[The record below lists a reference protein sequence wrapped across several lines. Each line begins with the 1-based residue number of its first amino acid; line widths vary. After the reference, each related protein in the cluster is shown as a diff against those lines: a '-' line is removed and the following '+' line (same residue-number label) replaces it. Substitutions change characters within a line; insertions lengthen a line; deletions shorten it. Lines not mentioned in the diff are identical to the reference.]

1 MSNISHNCMRISVE
15 GAGGTGK
22 TRFLAE
28 IQRNAASLGLR
39 VVRGI
44 TPADPHGI
52 IVERSDLPLGAA
64 PSPVPPPDAPP
75 PRATPRR
82 GSRSRRGR

>member
-1 MSNISHNCMRISVE
+1 MSNYPHNCMRIGVE
-15 GAGGTGK
+15 GAPSTGK
-22 TRFLAE
+22 AE

-52 IVERSDLPLGAA
+52 VVERSDLP
-64 PSPVPPPDAPP
+64 SPIPAPDAPA

-82 GSRSRRGR
+82 GSRPRRG